1 MKFTFDWHVPGLHV
15 YQTVWSPNIG
25 EGDLECKHENKN
37 EEDDFVTGI
46 YNYDFQRETLIGHT
60 YRC

>member
-1 MKFTFDWHVPGLHV
+1 MKFTFDLHVRGLHV

-37 EEDDFVTGI
+37 EEDDFVIGTMI
-46 YNYDFQRETLIGHT
+46 FREKPWSDISIVVD
-60 YRC
+60 